1 VLFAGHNDDA
11 ELGPAALS
19 RGFNWKCGSKRRC
32 ELAGAACV
40 PQRALTRNYGVP
52 SRAEPRP
59 SADRNANHALASISL
74 PPTHAVNRYAKAR
87 FPPQAA
93 PDLRS
98 PMSSEPSNTPAM
110 DAPARAFGWVVL
122 ANLIYFGIEF
132 AVATTIGS
140 VSLFADSIDFLE
152 DAALN
157 GLIWSGLNWSA
168 RARARLG
175 FGLALILL
183 IPGLATLSAA
193 WNAWSSG
200 HVPRATPLSVT
211 GLGAF
216 AVNFGCA
223 WILARVR
230 HLHGSLGKAA
240 FLSARNDVI
249 ANVAILAAGGLT
261 AFTASRWPD
270 LVVGLGIF
278 AMNLGAAREVYLA
291 ARAEHRAE
299 YAARWW

>member
-1 VLFAGHNDDA
+1 M
-11 ELGPAALS
+11 S
-19 RGFNWKCGSKRRC
+19 SK
-32 ELAGAACV
+32 
-40 PQRALTRNYGVP
+40 PSNALT
-52 SRAEPRP
+52 
-59 SADRNANHALASISL
+59 I
-74 PPTHAVNRYAKAR
+74 
-87 FPPQAA
+87 
-93 PDLRS
+93 
-98 PMSSEPSNTPAM
+98 
-110 DAPARAFGWVVL
+110 DAPARIFGWVVL
-122 ANLIYFGIEF
+122 ANLMYFGIEF
-132 AVATTIGS
+132 AVATAIGS

-157 GLIWSGLNWSA
+157 GLIWLGLSWSA

-175 FGLALILL
+175 IVLALILL

-230 HLHGSLGKAA
+230 FVHGSLGKAA

-249 ANVAILAAGGLT
+249 ANAAVIAAGGLT
-261 AFTASRWPD
+261 ALTASRWPD
-270 LVVGLGIF
+270 LVVGVGIF
-278 AMNLGAAREVYLA
+278 VMNLSAAREVYLA

-299 YAARWW
+299 RTPRAGGETAKPLR